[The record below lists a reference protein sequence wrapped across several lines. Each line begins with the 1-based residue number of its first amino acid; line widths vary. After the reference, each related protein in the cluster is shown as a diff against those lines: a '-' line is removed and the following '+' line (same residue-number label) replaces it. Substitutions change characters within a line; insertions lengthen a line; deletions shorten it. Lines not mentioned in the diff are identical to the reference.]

1 MAVFGL
7 DFGTT
12 NSLAAYVEGDEAV
25 PLLDLEQRPH
35 PSVVWYHGTECV
47 VGRAAKV
54 QLSER
59 AVGVV
64 GDIVRSP
71 KRYLGM
77 GESVHVAGRTLR
89 PTEIVAE
96 ILRYLRTHARS
107 RGLAGRAFD
116 RAVLT
121 IPILL
126 TGRGRQE
133 LREAASAAG
142 IHVDQFVHEPL
153 AALYGHLRPKPDFHQ
168 QLAALR
174 DQVVLVFDWG
184 GGTLDLT
191 LCRFETGA
199 LVQIQSLGNDLVGG
213 DRFDERI
220 QNFVK
225 EKHAQEHGL
234 TTWPGETD
242 GAAQARLLEECEIA
256 KIDLSTGTTHTIFV
270 RNYLR
275 AEGPARDLN
284 VTITRDELVA
294 LTRDLVQD
302 GAATVDRLLS
312 STSQKDTAVALCLA
326 TGGMVRM
333 PYIHEQLQQR
343 FGLSRI
349 RFTPHGDRIIAEG
362 AAWIA
367 HDRQRLCFAKP
378 FEILDADGC
387 YVAIVHAGQT
397 LPVEGQTKQVPI
409 NFYCVD
415 PRDGIAKLQ
424 FARPKQPSRVQP
436 ADPRQVYTTLTL
448 QVDPRATPLV
458 ERLAINLTID
468 DNLVVHVTAESTVRR
483 DTVEAVIH
491 DLEFGLQLQI
501 PGEPTRQKAEAE
513 RKRGAAT
520 TTWRPRARTV
530 TNPSAIALRSN
541 VTWSDVRTSLIP
553 GEMIKWDTRSAITE
567 RQHQEHVYYI
577 PCCLCHRLVY
587 QIQRDG
593 CTDPCLALE
602 SSGPLDSARTGR
614 QT

>member
-25 PLLDLEQRPH
+25 PLLDLEERPH

-47 VGRAAKV
+47 VGTAAKV
-54 QLSER
+54 RLSKR

-71 KRYLGM
+71 KRYLGT
-77 GESVHVAGRTLR
+77 GESIHVAGQTLR

-96 ILRYLRTHARS
+96 ILKYLRRHARS
-107 RGLAGRAFD
+107 RGLAGREFD

-121 IPILL
+121 IPVHL

-142 IHVDQFVHEPL
+142 ICVDQFVHEPL
-153 AALYGHLRPKPDFHQ
+153 AALYGHLRPKPDFRR

-191 LCRFETGA
+191 LCRFESGA

-220 QNFVK
+220 VNFVK
-225 EKHAQEHGL
+225 DRHAKAHGL
-234 TTWPGETD
+234 TTWPGESD
-242 GAAQARLLEECEIA
+242 GARARLLEECEIA
-256 KIDLSTGTTHTIFV
+256 KIDLSTRTAHTIFV

-275 AEGPARDLN
+275 VEGPARDLI
-284 VTITRDELVA
+284 VAITRDDLVA
-294 LTRDLVQD
+294 LTRDMVQD
-302 GAATVDRLLS
+302 GAATIDRLFAS
-312 STSQKDTAVALCLA
+312 AGQKDTAVAFCLA

-333 PYIHEQLQQR
+333 PYVREQLQQR

-349 RFTPHGDRIIAEG
+349 RFAQHGDRIIAEG

-367 HDRQRLCFAKP
+367 HDRHRLCLAKP
-378 FEILDADGC
+378 FEILDADGT

-397 LPVEGQTKQVPI
+397 LPVEGKTKQVPI

-415 PRDGIAKLQ
+415 PRDGVAKLQ

-436 ADPRQVYTTLTL
+436 ADPRQVYITLTL
-448 QVDPRATPLV
+448 QVDSHATPLV
-458 ERLAINLTID
+458 ERLAVNLTID
-468 DNLVVHVTAESTVRR
+468 DNLVVHVTAESTMRR
-483 DTVEAVIH
+483 DRIEAVIH
-491 DLEFGLQLQI
+491 DLEFGLRLDNS
-501 PGEPTRQKAEAE
+501 GEPTREGKTEEGHGAEATPTQP
-513 RKRGAAT
+513 GA
-520 TTWRPRARTV
+520 RPV
-530 TNPSAIALRSN
+530 TNPAAIALRSN
-541 VTWSDVRTSLIP
+541 VTRPNTRTDLIP
-553 GEMIKWDTRSAITE
+553 GEMIKWDPRSVIPD
-567 RQHQEHVYYI
+567 RQRQEHEYYL
-577 PCCLCHRLVY
+577 PCGTCHRLLY

-593 CTDPCLALE
+593 CTDPCLASE
-602 SSGPLDSARTGR
+602 SSTPRR
-614 QT
+614 VEE

>member
-1 MAVFGL
+1 M
-7 DFGTT
+7 
-12 NSLAAYVEGDEAV
+12 
-25 PLLDLEQRPH
+25 
-35 PSVVWYHGTECV
+35 
-47 VGRAAKV
+47 
-54 QLSER
+54 
-59 AVGVV
+59 
-64 GDIVRSP
+64 
-71 KRYLGM
+71 
-77 GESVHVAGRTLR
+77 
-89 PTEIVAE
+89 
-96 ILRYLRTHARS
+96 
-107 RGLAGRAFD
+107 
-116 RAVLT
+116 
-121 IPILL
+121 
-126 TGRGRQE
+126 
-133 LREAASAAG
+133 
-142 IHVDQFVHEPL
+142 
-153 AALYGHLRPKPDFHQ
+153 
-168 QLAALR
+168 
-174 DQVVLVFDWG
+174 
-184 GGTLDLT
+184 
-191 LCRFETGA
+191 
-199 LVQIQSLGNDLVGG
+199 VGG

-225 EKHAQEHGL
+225 DKHAQEHGL

-242 GAAQARLLEECEIA
+242 GAQARLLEECEIA

-302 GAATVDRLLS
+302 GATTVDRLLS

-349 RFTPHGDRIIAEG
+349 RFAPHGDRIIAEG

-378 FEILDADGC
+378 FEILDADGS

-458 ERLAINLTID
+458 ERLAINLKID
-468 DNLVVHVTAESTVRR
+468 DNLVVHVTAKSTVRG
-483 DTVEAVIH
+483 DMVEAAIH

-501 PGEPTRQKAEAE
+501 PGEPTRQNAGAE
-513 RKRGAAT
+513 RKRGTAT

-541 VTWSDVRTSLIP
+541 VTWSDVRTNLIP

-593 CTDPCLALE
+593 CTHPCLALE

>member
-25 PLLDLEQRPH
+25 PLLDPEQRPH

-47 VGRAAKV
+47 VGKAAKA

-77 GESVHVAGRTLR
+77 GETVYVAGRSLR

-96 ILRYLRTHARS
+96 ILRSLRTHALS
-107 RGLAGRAFD
+107 RGLAGRDFD
-116 RAVLT
+116 RAVFT
-121 IPILL
+121 IPIHL

-142 IHVDQFVHEPL
+142 IRVDQFVHEPL

-191 LCRFETGA
+191 LCRFESGA

-220 QNFVK
+220 RNLVN

-234 TTWPGETD
+234 KSWPGETD
-242 GAAQARLLEECEIA
+242 GAQARLLEECEVA
-256 KIDLSTGTTHTIFV
+256 KIDLSTETAHTIFV
-270 RNYLR
+270 RSYLR
-275 AEGPARDLN
+275 VDGPARDLN
-284 VTITRDELVA
+284 VTLTRDELVD
-294 LTRDLVQD
+294 LTRDLVED

-312 STSQKDTAVALCLA
+312 STGQKDTAVAFCLA

-343 FGLSRI
+343 FGLSRV
-349 RFTPHGDRIIAEG
+349 RFPPHGDRIIAEG

-367 HDRQRLCFAKP
+367 HDRHRLCLAKP

-387 YVAIVHAGQT
+387 YVAILHAGQT

-436 ADPRQVYTTLTL
+436 ADCRQVYTTLTL

-458 ERLAINLTID
+458 ERLAVNLTID

-483 DTVEAVIH
+483 DRVEAVIH
-491 DLEFGLQLQI
+491 DLEFGLQLHR
-501 PGEPTRQKAEAE
+501 PGEPARHKADTDG
-513 RKRGAAT
+513 RRSAAT
-520 TTWRPRARTV
+520 PPW
-530 TNPSAIALRSN
+530 PSARQATVPSAVALRSN
-541 VTWSDVRTSLIP
+541 VTTSPMRTNLIP
-553 GEMIKWDTRSAITE
+553 GEMIEWDTRSVITE
-567 RQHQEHVYYI
+567 RQRHEHEYYL
-577 PCCLCHRLVY
+577 PCCICHRLLY

-602 SSGPLDSARTGR
+602 SPRLLDEAGTGR
-614 QT
+614 HR